1 MIKPSRAWLRE
12 PLLHFLVLGLL
23 LFGLD
28 RALGSRPDAAGPLAR
43 IEITE
48 GEVRQLSTAWMA
60 QWQRPPTPEE
70 MRNLVAA
77 RVREEILYR
86 EALSLGLDK
95 DDTIVKRR
103 LAQKMEFL
111 ADDASAVREPGREEL
126 RVWYATHGERFA
138 RPARVSFHHLYFS
151 PDRRGARAAED
162 AARARATLGRGSVGA
177 AAAGRL
183 GDPFMFQDAYLDR
196 TPEQIA
202 AVFGTQFA
210 LAVARIPPGG
220 WSEPLESGLGW
231 HLVWVDAIAPGVVP
245 PLEDVEGAVK
255 AAWID
260 EQRAEVRQRAF
271 AGLAARYQ
279 VIVPA
284 SAAASKQEPR

>member
-1 MIKPSRAWLRE
+1 MMMPSRAWLRE
-12 PLLHFLVLGLL
+12 PLVQFVALGLL
-23 LFGLD
+23 LFVLD
-28 RALGSRPDAAGPLAR
+28 RALGSRSDAAGQRVR

-48 GEVRQLSTAWMA
+48 GDIRQLATAWTA

-86 EALSLGLDK
+86 EALGLGLDK

-111 ADDASAVREPGREEL
+111 ADDVSAVREPGREEL
-126 RVWYATHGERFA
+126 RAWYATYGERFA
-138 RPARVSFHHLYFS
+138 RPARLSFHHLYFS
-151 PDRRGARAAED
+151 PDQRGARAAED
-162 AARARATLGRGSVGA
+162 AARARALLGRAPRGA
-177 AAAGRL
+177 SGAGRL
-183 GDPFMFQDAYLDR
+183 ADSFMFQDAYLDR

-210 LAVARIPPGG
+210 LAVAKVQPGA

-231 HLVWVDAIAPGVVP
+231 HLVWVDSAAAGQVP
-245 PLEDVEGAVK
+245 PLEDIEPAVK
-255 AAWID
+255 AAWLD
-260 EQRAEVRQRAF
+260 EQRVEARQRAF
-271 AGLAARYQ
+271 AALATRYQ
-279 VIVPA
+279 VILPGSTPA
-284 SAAASKQEPR
+284 SKKGSE

>member
-1 MIKPSRAWLRE
+1 MIKPGLAWLRE
-12 PLLHFLVLGLL
+12 PLVHFVALGLL
-23 LFGLD
+23 LFVLD
-28 RALGSRPDAAGPLAR
+28 RALGSRSDAVGPLTR

-48 GEVRQLSTAWMA
+48 GEVRQLSAAWTA

-70 MRNLVAA
+70 LRNLVAA

-126 RVWYATHGERFA
+126 RAWYATHGERFA
-138 RPARVSFHHLYFS
+138 LPARVSFHHFYFS
-151 PDRRGARAAED
+151 PDRRGPRAAED
-162 AARARATLGRGSVGA
+162 AARARATLGRAPVGA
-177 AAAGRL
+177 AAAARA
-183 GDPFMFQDAYLDR
+183 GDPFMFQDTYLDR

-210 LAVARIPPGG
+210 LAVARVQPRA

-231 HLVWVDAIAPGVVP
+231 HLVWIDSSVPGRVP
-245 PLEDVEGAVK
+245 PLEDVEPAAK

-260 EQRAEVRQRAF
+260 DQRAEARQRAF
-271 AGLAARYQ
+271 AALATRYQ
-279 VIVPA
+279 VILPGPA
-284 SAAASKQEPR
+284 ATSRKTE

>member
-1 MIKPSRAWLRE
+1 MRTRIRAWLRE
-12 PLLHFLVLGLL
+12 PVVQFALLGLVL
-23 LFGLD
+23 FVAD
-28 RALGSRPDAAGPLAR
+28 RVLGSAASGSGNLTR

-48 GEVRQLSTAWMA
+48 GDLRQLSAAWTA

-70 MRNLVAA
+70 LRNLVAA

-86 EALSLGLDK
+86 EALGLGIDK

-111 ADDASAVREPGREEL
+111 ADDASAVREPGRDEL
-126 RVWYATHGERFA
+126 RAWYATHGERFA
-138 RPARVSFHHLYFS
+138 QPARLSFHHLYFS

-162 AARARATLGRGSVGA
+162 AARARATLGRMPAGA
-177 AAAGRL
+177 AAAARA

-210 LAVARIPPGG
+210 LGVARVPPGT

-231 HLVWVDAIAPGVVP
+231 HLVWVDASVPGRVP
-245 PLEDVEGAVK
+245 PLEDVEPAVK

-260 EQRAEVRQRAF
+260 AQRAEARERAF
-271 AGLAARYQ
+271 AALAARYQ
-279 VIVPA
+279 VIVPGSLA
-284 SAAASKQEPR
+284 VSKKGPE

>member
-1 MIKPSRAWLRE
+1 MWLRE
-12 PLLHFLVLGLL
+12 PLVHFVALGLL
-23 LFGLD
+23 LFVLD
-28 RALGSRPDAAGPLAR
+28 RALGSRSDAAGQLAR

-48 GEVRQLSTAWMA
+48 GEVRQLSAAWTA

-70 MRNLVAA
+70 LRNLVAA

-111 ADDASAVREPGREEL
+111 ADDSAAVREPGREEL
-126 RVWYATHGERFA
+126 RAWYATHGERFA
-138 RPARVSFHHLYFS
+138 LPARVSFHHLYFS
-151 PDRRGARAAED
+151 PDRRGPRAAGD
-162 AARARATLGRGSVGA
+162 AARARATLARAPLGA
-177 AAAGRL
+177 AVAART

-210 LAVARIPPGG
+210 LAVARVQPGA

-231 HLVWVDAIAPGVVP
+231 HLVWVDSSVPGRVP
-245 PLEDVEGAVK
+245 PLEDVEPAAK

-260 EQRAEVRQRAF
+260 DQRAEARQRAF
-271 AGLAARYQ
+271 AALATRYQ
-279 VIVPA
+279 VIVPGP
-284 SAAASKQEPR
+284 AATSRKATE